1 MQYNVFTFYKVI
13 MALSP
18 QKSREH
24 LFQLLYSWD
33 LNPEPLQDSCASCSW
48 AEIMQREL
56 RLSAHELASLKARAC
71 AIIAHYPMLDPL
83 LAEQSTSYEF
93 VRIQSV
99 EKTILRLALY
109 ELMIERSIPSKVAI
123 AEAIRL
129 SRKFSTAEAAHF
141 INAILD
147 ALYKKQK

>member
-1 MQYNVFTFYKVI
+1 

-18 QKSREH
+18 QKTREF

-33 LNPEPLQDSCASCSW
+33 LNPDPLDDNYADDW
-48 AEIMQREL
+48 AKTMQTEFK
-56 RLSAHELASLKARAC
+56 LSAKELTALKTRANT
-71 AIIAHYPMLDPL
+71 IVRHYPTLDPL
-83 LAEQSTSYEF
+83 VAEQSSQAYEF
-93 VRIQSV
+93 SRIQSV

-109 ELMIERSIPSKVAI
+109 ELLIEKTLPPKVSI

-129 SRKFSTAEAAHF
+129 SRKFSTAESAHF

-147 ALYKKQK
+147 ALYKKQKQE

>member
-1 MQYNVFTFYKVI
+1 

-18 QKSREH
+18 QKMREH

-33 LNPEPLQDSCASCSW
+33 LNPLPLQDPSSSDLW
-48 AEIMQREL
+48 EETMQREL
-56 RLSAHELASLKARAC
+56 RLSSQELAQLKARAS
-71 AIIAHYPMLDPL
+71 AIVDHYPTLDPL

-93 VRIQSV
+93 ARIQSV

-109 ELMIERSIPSKVAI
+109 ELMIERSIPPKVAI
-123 AEAIRL
+123 AEAMRL
-129 SRKFSTAEAAHF
+129 SRKFSTVESALF

-147 ALYKKQK
+147 ALYKKQQ